1 MDKMTE
7 LREQL
12 ENLRNE
18 AQKLI
23 TEGKAEEAKNKIA
36 LAQAVKQEMELQ
48 MQLDEQ
54 EKMALEAK
62 SKSQKQREQKGAGAV
77 RAMIKRMLGKPLTE
91 AENALLIPSSAP
103 GTNGEGYILP
113 QEISTRIR
121 EKMRDYSGIR
131 DVIGYMPSS
140 ALAGSFPVEKFDT
153 LKGLVDFSDG
163 TEGAEVDD
171 IQFDNVAF
179 ALKEMAAFISI
190 SNTMLAVTDNN
201 LIDYIARVFAKKAVV
216 TEVTKA
222 VEAMKNTKSA
232 KPLTN
237 LDDLEE
243 SINTDIDP
251 AALMGAV
258 ILTNQD
264 GFQWMDKQ
272 KDTNGRGLLQPD
284 PTNATR
290 KMYKGLPIKVLS
302 NGLLKTAEN
311 KIPFFYG
318 NLREGIILVDL
329 DGIINFASS
338 REAGFTKNIT
348 IARLIEWVDV
358 VQADKSDKCY
368 CYGEV
373 TVGG

>member
-36 LAQAVKQEMELQ
+36 LAHAVKQEMELQ

-54 EKMALEAK
+54 ERMALEAK
-62 SKSQKQREQKGAGAV
+62 SKSQKQGEQKGAGAV

-140 ALAGSFPVEKFDT
+140 ALTGSFPVEKFDT

-171 IQFDNVAF
+171 IQFENVTF

-190 SNTMLAVTDNN
+190 SNTMLAVTDNS
-201 LIDYIARVFAKKAVV
+201 LIEYIARVFSKKAVV

-222 VEAMKNTKSA
+222 VEAMKKGKSA

-237 LDDLEE
+237 LDDLKE

-251 AALMGAV
+251 AALMGSV

-264 GFQWMDKQ
+264 GFNWMDKQ
-272 KDTNGRGLLQPD
+272 KDSNGRGLLQPD
-284 PTNATR
+284 PTNATQ

-302 NGLLKTAEN
+302 NGLLKTAES

-318 NLREGIILVDL
+318 NLKEGIILVDL

-338 REAGFTKNIT
+338 REAGFTKNVT

>member
-48 MQLDEQ
+48 QQLDEQ
-54 EKMALEAK
+54 ERMVLEAK
-62 SKSQKQREQKGAGAV
+62 SKSQKQGEQKGAGAV

-140 ALAGSFPVEKFDT
+140 ALTGSFPVEKFDT

-171 IQFDNVAF
+171 IQFENVAF

-190 SNTMLAVTDNN
+190 SNTMLAVTDNSM
-201 LIDYIARVFAKKAVV
+201 IDYIARVFAKKAVV

-222 VEAMKNTKSA
+222 VEAMKKTKSA

-251 AALMGAV
+251 AALMGSV

-302 NGLLKTAEN
+302 NGLLKTAES

-318 NLREGIILVDL
+318 NLKEGIILVDL

-338 REAGFTKNIT
+338 REAGFTKNVT